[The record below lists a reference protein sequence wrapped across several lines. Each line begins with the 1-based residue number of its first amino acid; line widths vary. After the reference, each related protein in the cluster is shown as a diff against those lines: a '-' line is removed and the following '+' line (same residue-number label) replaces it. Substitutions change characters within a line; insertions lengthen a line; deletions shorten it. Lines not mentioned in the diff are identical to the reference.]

1 MQTDPWTFS
10 QLLDQKQIYAR
21 NAPLALIGLQTD
33 LRNNPD
39 QSNIIST
46 EEAKARAKSLG
57 VRYAECSALSGEG
70 VEDVFKLLTWMAV
83 YNEQGTRF
91 RLGRCVIC

>member
-1 MQTDPWTFS
+1 MQTNPWMLP
-10 QLLDQKQIYAR
+10 QLLNQKQKYAP

-46 EEAKARAKSLG
+46 EEAKALAKSFG

-70 VEDVFKLLTWMAV
+70 VEDVSRLLTWMAV
-83 YNEQGTRF
+83 YSEQGARF
-91 RLGRCVIC
+91 RFGRCIIC

>member
-1 MQTDPWTFS
+1 MLP
-10 QLLDQKQIYAR
+10 QLLDQKQIYAP
-21 NAPLALIGLQTD
+21 NAPLALIGLQID

-83 YNEQGTRF
+83 YSEQGTRS
-91 RLGRCVIC
+91 RLGRCIIC

>member
-1 MQTDPWTFS
+1 MLP
-10 QLLDQKQIYAR
+10 QLLDQKQRYVPNI
-21 NAPLALIGLQTD
+21 PLALIGLQTD

-46 EEAKARAKSLG
+46 EEAKARANSLG

-70 VEDVFKLLTWMAV
+70 VEDVFRLLAWLTV
-83 YNEQGTRF
+83 YGEQRTRF
-91 RLGRCVIC
+91 RLGRCIVC